1 MALPTPVEA
10 LWSDLESVRAQMLT
24 ETEAL
29 SQAQVDWQ
37 PSDGEWSIGEVLH
50 HVMLAE
56 VGTSKLTSKLLRDA
70 PAPVRPFPSD
80 LRGFT
85 PLPAPPP
92 GPAKAPEVVYPE
104 RGHQLERLL
113 ADLRT
118 TRERSRQAVERVATV
133 DPRVFT
139 WRHLTLGELDLAQ
152 WWLLHVRHEADH
164 LQQVRAVKAAK
175 GFPSS

>member
-1 MALPTPVEA
+1 MHKDGHLRVEA
-10 LWSDLESVRAQMLT
+10 APTRSSAG
-24 ETEAL
+24 A
-29 SQAQVDWQ
+29 S
-37 PSDGEWSIGEVLH
+37 
-50 HVMLAE
+50 
-56 VGTSKLTSKLLRDA
+56 A
-70 PAPVRPFPSD
+70 PAPSEADFQAAARRENFGFRKVEILDGNVGYLD

-104 RGHQLERLL
+104 RGQQLERLL